1 MSPLFE
7 LTYDQATVSY
17 QCVFQRAAPACRGA
31 YPYLWPALFGFGLL
45 VGSALYQPVSASDSP
60 TELASTD
67 APKPLFN
74 LDDLNQQPVSLAD
87 QRGEIILVHFF
98 ATWCE
103 PCREE
108 LPALNR
114 LAARSD
120 PAKLRVL
127 IISVAE
133 VDVRVRNFV
142 EKLPVNFP
150 VLLDRDRSVAKS
162 WNVSALPTTF
172 ILDRTLKPRLVIER
186 DYDWDRL
193 DVGQIL
199 KSFGS

>member
-1 MSPLFE
+1 L
-7 LTYDQATVSY
+7 L
-17 QCVFQRAAPACRGA
+17 G
-31 YPYLWPALFGFGLL
+31 LGLL
-45 VGSALYQPVSASDSP
+45 VGIMP
-60 TELASTD
+60 TRSGAGDPLAELARIDT
-67 APKPLFN
+67 PKPLFN
-74 LDDLNQQPVSLAD
+74 LDDLNRRPVSLAD
-87 QRGEIILVHFF
+87 RHSEIVVVHFF

-114 LAARSD
+114 LAERSD
-120 PAKLRVL
+120 PAKLHVL
-127 IISVAE
+127 AISVAE

-150 VLLDRDRSVAKS
+150 VLLDRDRGVAKA

-172 ILDRTLKPRLVIER
+172 ILDRTLKPRLVVER

-193 DVGQIL
+193 DVDQIL

>member
-1 MSPLFE
+1 M
-7 LTYDQATVSY
+7 
-17 QCVFQRAAPACRGA
+17 APAVRGVR
-31 YPYLWPALFGFGLL
+31 YYLSIASLG
-45 VGSALYQPVSASDSP
+45 VGILMSALPAHCLSADDD
-60 TELASTD
+60 D
-67 APKPLFN
+67 APAALAEIDNQKPPFR
-74 LDDLNQQPVSLAD
+74 LDDLNMKPVSLAD
-87 QRGEIILVHFF
+87 LRSDIVVVHFF

-114 LAARSD
+114 LVARSD
-120 PAKLRVL
+120 PSHLRVVS
-127 IISVAE
+127 ISVAE

-142 EKLPVNFP
+142 EKIPVGFP

-172 ILDRTLKPRLVIER
+172 ILDRNLQPRLYVER

-193 DVGQIL
+193 DVGQL
-199 KSFGS
+199 QKSFGD

>member
-1 MSPLFE
+1 MTFE
-7 LTYDQATVSY
+7 
-17 QCVFQRAAPACRGA
+17 RAPACRGGIV
-31 YPYLWPALFGFGLL
+31 ALTVLIAALL
-45 VGSALYQPVSASDSP
+45 SSAWAAPVSVEIPAQLSAWPGTSQP
-60 TELASTD
+60 EFT
-67 APKPLFN
+67 
-74 LDDLNQQPVSLAD
+74 LDDLALTRISLSGHRAAVVV
-87 QRGEIILVHFF
+87 VHFF

-103 PCREE
+103 PCRDE

-114 LAARSD
+114 LVARSD
-120 PAKLRVL
+120 PAKLRVVT
-127 IISVAE
+127 ISVAE

-150 VLLDRDRSVAKS
+150 VLLDRDRSVAKA

-172 ILDRTLKPRLVIER
+172 LLDRTLKPRLFVER

-193 DVGQIL
+193 DIGEVL